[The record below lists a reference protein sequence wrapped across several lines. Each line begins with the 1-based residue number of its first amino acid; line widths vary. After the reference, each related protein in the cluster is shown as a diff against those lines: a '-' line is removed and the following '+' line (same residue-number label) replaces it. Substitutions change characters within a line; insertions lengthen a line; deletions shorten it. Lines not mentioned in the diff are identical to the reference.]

1 MKFDKRCLRA
11 QRSSSQSASS
21 DRWIL
26 KKGGGLV
33 DQTTAAERPLS
44 NRLTQPAGSQ
54 AHNSSS
60 RSFSLNRARAGQGRA
75 GLLCFSGKCRDP
87 KGEVDFAGDFDWS
100 RLLRPC
106 NG

>member
-1 MKFDKRCLRA
+1 MKFDKSCLRA

-26 KKGGGLV
+26 KKGGGSCRS
-33 DQTTAAERPLS
+33 DNSCREAPIQSTHS
-44 NRLTQPAGSQ
+44 AGRIASSQ
-54 AHNSSS
+54 RIISGTG
-60 RSFSLNRARAGQGRA
+60 RAGQGRP
-75 GLLCFSGKCRDP
+75 LMLFWQMPDP
-87 KGEVDFAGDFDWS
+87 KGEVDFADDFDWS